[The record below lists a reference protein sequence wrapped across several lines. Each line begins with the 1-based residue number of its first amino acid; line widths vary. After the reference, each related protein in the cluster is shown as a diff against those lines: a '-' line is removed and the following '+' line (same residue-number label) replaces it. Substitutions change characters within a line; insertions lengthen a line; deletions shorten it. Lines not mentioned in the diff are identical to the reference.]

1 MLRVLF
7 LAPATS
13 IHTQR
18 WINALH
24 QRGHDVTL
32 VTQHNCAEWR
42 PPKGVRVH
50 VLPYVGQIGY
60 FFNQFKLRRI
70 VKNEGPNLLNAHYA
84 SGYGTTAALAG
95 YQPTLLSVWGSDVF
109 DFPYESWWRRLLIN
123 WNLRRATRIA
133 STSEVMA
140 RQVAALV
147 PDLPPAFITPFG
159 VDCEQFAP
167 SDSRDSSCI
176 TIGTVKTLAPKYGI
190 DVLIRAFALLIR
202 DARIAELDSRQPL
215 RLLLVGGG
223 PDRAALQSLA
233 DELNVTARVEFAGQ
247 VLHNEV
253 PQWLQKLDIYVAASR
268 SDSESFGVAAVEAS
282 ACGVPVVVSDA
293 GGLPE
298 VVLNGK
304 TGLVVPRD
312 SPEALAESLLQ
323 LVLNPAQRA
332 AFGEAGRKHVLE
344 HYEWGRCVD
353 KMVDAYMS
361 TVSETRK

>member
-1 MLRVLF
+1 MKIALF
-7 LAPATS
+7 GPINS
-13 IHTQR
+13 IHLQR
-18 WINALH
+18 WVESLH
-24 QRGHDVTL
+24 RRGLEVGVATQHESTEWSIPQGVTL
-32 VTQHNCAEWR
+32 LR
-42 PPKGVRVH
+42 
-50 VLPYVGQIGY
+50 LPHSGEIGY
-60 FFNQFKLRRI
+60 LLNAITLRRWLQQHQ
-70 VKNEGPNLLNAHYA
+70 PALLNAHYA

-233 DELNVTARVEFAGQ
+233 YELNVTARVEFAGQ

-312 SPEALAESLLQ
+312 NPKALAESLLQ